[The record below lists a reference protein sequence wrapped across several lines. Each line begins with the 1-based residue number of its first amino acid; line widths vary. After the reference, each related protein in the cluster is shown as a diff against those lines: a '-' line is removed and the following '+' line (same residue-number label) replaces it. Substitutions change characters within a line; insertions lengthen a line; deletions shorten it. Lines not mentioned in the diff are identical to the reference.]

1 MNITILRIGH
11 RQWRDARVTT
21 HVGLTARA
29 LGADSMLLAGSDK
42 HVKESI
48 EKVTECWGGNFTVH
62 NNIDWKKRVVQWK
75 KDGGK
80 IIHLTMY
87 GVSIQEALP
96 QIHTDDKLLIIVGA
110 EKVPSELY
118 QIADLNVAVGN
129 QPHSEIAALAIFL
142 DRLNI
147 KQGIDSFTRNY
158 PGGKCKIIPQAH
170 GKKVIKDEIKYA

>member
-11 RQWRDARVTT
+11 RQERDARVTT
-21 HVGLTARA
+21 HIGLTARA
-29 LGADSMLLAGSDK
+29 LGADSMHLAGSDK
-42 HVKESI
+42 QVKESI
-48 EKVTECWGGNFTVH
+48 EKVTKCWGGNFAVH
-62 NNIDWKKRVVQWK
+62 NNIDWKKAIIQWK
-75 KDGGK
+75 KHGGK

-87 GVSIQEALP
+87 GISIQEALS
-96 QIHTDDKLLIIVGA
+96 QIHTDDKLMIVVGA

-147 KQGIDSFTRNY
+147 KQGIDSFTHEY
-158 PGGKCKIIPQAH
+158 PGGKRKIIPQAH
-170 GKKVIKDEIKYA
+170 GKKVIKDEIAQD

>member
-11 RQWRDARVTT
+11 RQWRAARVTT

-62 NNIDWKKRVVQWK
+62 NNIDWKKAILEWK

-96 QIHTDDKLLIIVGA
+96 RIHTDDKLLIIVGA

-118 QIADLNVAVGN
+118 RIADLNVAVGN

-142 DRLNI
+142 DRLSI
-147 KQGIDSFTRNY
+147 KQGIDSFTHNY

-170 GKKVIKDEIKYA
+170 GKKVIKD